1 MPLDT
6 RIALGVQPLQVPD
19 PLAQYG
25 QVQNILAAQT
35 QRQTGQLHMQQL
47 QFQMDQAKQAQDAI
61 GQIMGAV
68 QEHGGPSDPMEAAMQ
83 MLRHPNPTVQA
94 TGKHLMESAQ
104 IFRAYQSDKAF
115 SERGQQ
121 PPSAAPSATG
131 LPTYNNTTLRAAS
144 DSNARRQVA
153 LEAPVTAQ
161 APFVETRNLQARG
174 VELPPATSVANN
186 LSVAVAPAT
195 TSVANNLVPAVAP
208 TAPVSK
214 VDQIDA
220 EIADL
225 MTPKYMYSPQAK
237 ARIEFL
243 TKRRDQLSKAH
254 VVGRNL
260 VTEEGNVTYTADDK
274 VTPSETA
281 KLIAERKALFDKN
294 PKDPNI
300 AVYDQQIKDISLA
313 RDTLNFN
320 KEVQQWKVN
329 HPGYSIQQ
337 DENGYLVGVDPHT
350 LQGSYVTF
358 GKPAVGG
365 GGKAGKPGTFPSAN
379 VQGTPS
385 VLPPAAAVQ
394 AAPGVAPAVPTDG
407 MPVSDN
413 RMKGKSTG
421 LTEGQS
427 NAAMFG
433 SAMAQAQQ
441 VFNQAEKEGTTTG
454 AGTVNLAQGIV
465 KYVPLGIGDKLVND
479 IYALAVNDP
488 TKLFGP
494 DINQQKIGQ
503 AQLAFSIAYLR
514 KTSGAN
520 FGPSEVANTIME
532 YFPSVGEDKSVVKQK
547 AESRKR
553 AIAGMKISAGSEGK
567 KFIEGYE
574 APSSGAAGTVA
585 SDPLGL
591 FPAKK

>member
-1 MPLDT
+1 MAINFGILQPID
-6 RIALGVQPLQVPD
+6 IAGKIAAGQQEAQRNQ
-19 PLAQYG
+19 LAQ
-25 QVQNILAAQT
+25 
-35 QRQTGQLHMQQL
+35 QQL
-47 QFQMDQAKQAQDAI
+47 SMGGLQQQKAELELGDFRRRQAGLDSFIQKSRAAKKSGSEEDMLNSYEEYGLEVGDPQHIMNAQELRLAFNERKAY
-61 GQIMGAV
+61 MG
-68 QEHGGPSDPMEAAMQ
+68 G
-83 MLRHPNPTVQA
+83 
-94 TGKHLMESAQ
+94 
-104 IFRAYQSDKAF
+104 
-115 SERGQQ
+115 GQQ
-121 PPSAAPSATG
+121 PQPVTAAPSASNLPAYDRTG
-131 LPTYNNTTLRAAS
+131 
-144 DSNARRQVA
+144 DSLFARQAA
-153 LEAPVTAQ
+153 LETPVTAN
-161 APFVETRNLQARG
+161 APFVETRNLPARGEALPFATPVDNNLIPAAAPVESVNQLGVPAARSPADIQARIIY
-174 VELPPATSVANN
+174 LNQFPR
-186 LSVAVAPAT
+186 
-195 TSVANNLVPAVAP
+195 VPAA
-208 TAPVSK
+208 K
-214 VDQIDA
+214 A
-220 EIADL
+220 EIA
-225 MTPKYMYSPQAK
+225 M
-237 ARIEFL
+237 L
-243 TKRRDQLSKAH
+243 TKELEESRKLYT
-254 VVGRNL
+254 VGGNL
-260 VTEEGNVTYTADDK
+260 VTGAGKSIFTAADK
-274 VTPSETA
+274 VTPSEIG
-281 KLIAERKALFDKN
+281 KLIAERKALVDKN
-294 PKDPNI
+294 PQDPNI
-300 AVYDQQIKDISLA
+300 AVYDQKIKDEGLA
-313 RDTLNFN
+313 RDRLNFD
-320 KEVQQWKVN
+320 KQVQQWKVN

-337 DENGYLVGVDPHT
+337 DENGYLVGVDPNT
-350 LQGSYVTF
+350 LQGTYVTF
-358 GKPAVGG
+358 GQPSAG
-365 GGKAGKPGTFPSAN
+365 GGKAGKPGVFPAAN
-379 VQGTPS
+379 VQGKPS

>member
-68 QEHGGPSDPMEAAMQ
+68 QEHGGPSDPMDAAMQ

-121 PPSAAPSATG
+121 PSSAAPSATG
-131 LPTYNNTTLRAAS
+131 LPAYDNTTLSAAG
-144 DSNARRQVA
+144 DSNARRQAA
-153 LEAPVTAQ
+153 LEAPVTAN

-174 VELPPATSVANN
+174 VELPPATQVPNQLALSPAATAESVNK
-186 LSVAVAPAT
+186 LAT
-195 TSVANNLVPAVAP
+195 PI
-208 TAPVSK
+208 SK

-225 MTPKYMYSPQAK
+225 MSPKYMYSPQAK

-260 VTEEGNVTYTADDK
+260 VTEEGNVTYTAAHDIA
-274 VTPSETA
+274 PSETA
-281 KLIAERKALFDKN
+281 KLLAERQVLIDKN

-300 AVYDQQIKDISLA
+300 AVYDQKIKDEGLA
-313 RDTLNFN
+313 RERLNFD
-320 KEVQQWKVN
+320 KQVQEWKVN

-365 GGKAGKPGTFPSAN
+365 GGKAGKPGAFPSAN

-394 AAPGVAPAVPTDG
+394 AAPGAAPAVSTDG
-407 MPVSDN
+407 MPVPGE
-413 RMKGKSTG
+413 RMKGKTTG
-421 LTEGQS
+421 LTEAQS
-427 NAAMFG
+427 NAAMYG

-441 VFNQAEKEGTTTG
+441 VIDKAEREGTTTG
-454 AGTVNLAQGIV
+454 AATTNLAQGIV
-465 KYVPLGIGDKLVND
+465 KYVPLGVGDKLVSD
-479 IYALAVNDP
+479 IYALSVNDP

-494 DINQQKIGQ
+494 DVNQQKIGQ
-503 AQLAFSIAYLR
+503 AQLAFAIAYLR
-514 KTSGAN
+514 KTSGAA

-532 YFPSVGEDKSVVKQK
+532 YFPAIGEDKSVIKQK

-553 AIAGMKISAGSEGK
+553 AIAGMKIGAGGEGK

>member
-35 QRQTGQLHMQQL
+35 QRQTGQLHAQQL
-47 QFQMDQAKQAQDAI
+47 QFQMDQAKEAQDAI

-68 QEHGGPSDPMEAAMQ
+68 QKHGGPSDPMVAAMQ
-83 MLRHPNPTVQA
+83 MLQHRNPTVQA
-94 TGKHLMESAQ
+94 TGRHLMDSAQ
-104 IFRAYQSDKAF
+104 ILRAYQSDKTF

-121 PPSAAPSATG
+121 PSSAAPSATG
-131 LPTYNNTTLRAAS
+131 LPAYDNTTLSAAG
-144 DSNARRQVA
+144 DTNARRQAA

-161 APFVETRNLQARG
+161 APLEARNLPARG
-174 VELPPATSVANN
+174 VELPPATQIPNQLALSPAATAESVNK
-186 LSVAVAPAT
+186 LAT
-195 TSVANNLVPAVAP
+195 PI
-208 TAPVSK
+208 SK

-225 MTPKYMYSPQAK
+225 MSPKYMYSQKAK
-237 ARIEFL
+237 ERIEFL

-260 VTEEGNVTYTADDK
+260 VTEEGNVTYTAAHDIA
-274 VTPSETA
+274 PSETA

-337 DENGYLVGVDPHT
+337 DENGYLVGVNPNT
-350 LQGSYVTF
+350 LQGTYVTF
-358 GKPAVGG
+358 GQPSAGG
-365 GGKAGKPGTFPSAN
+365 GGKAGKPSVFPAAN
-379 VQGTPS
+379 VQGKPS
-385 VLPPAAAVQ
+385 VLPPAAAAQ
-394 AAPGVAPAVPTDG
+394 TAPGVAPAVPTDG

>member
-35 QRQTGQLHMQQL
+35 QRQTGQLHAQQL
-47 QFQMDQAKQAQDAI
+47 QFQMDQAKEAQDAI

-68 QEHGGPSDPMEAAMQ
+68 QEHGGPSDPMVAAMQ
-83 MLRHPNPTVQA
+83 MLQHRNPTVQA
-94 TGKHLMESAQ
+94 TGRHLMDSAQ
-104 IFRAYQSDKAF
+104 ILRAYQSDKAF
-115 SERGQQ
+115 AERGRQ
-121 PPSAAPSATG
+121 PPSAAPSVAAGPSAPIDETMKADWIRNAPAG
-131 LPTYNNTTLRAAS
+131 IPYEQYAAS
-144 DSNARRQVA
+144 QTTGATAPVAPPTQVVQARPLQAPGVA
-153 LEAPVTAQ
+153 LPPVTNQLAPAPV
-161 APFVETRNLQARG
+161 APVNQLA
-174 VELPPATSVANN
+174 
-186 LSVAVAPAT
+186 
-195 TSVANNLVPAVAP
+195 
-208 TAPVSK
+208 APVSK

-220 EIADL
+220 EINDL
-225 MTPKYMYSPQAK
+225 MNNPKYMYSPQAK

-260 VTEEGNVTYTADDK
+260 VTEEGNVTYTAPHDIA
-274 VTPSETA
+274 PSDLQ
-281 KLIAERKALFDKN
+281 KYINERNALAAKN
-294 PKDPNI
+294 PQDPNI
-300 AVYDQQIKDISLA
+300 ALYDRQIKDMGLA
-313 RDTLNFN
+313 RERLDFD
-320 KEVQQWKVN
+320 KQVQKWKVE

-365 GGKAGKPGTFPSAN
+365 DGKAGKPGAFPSAN

-394 AAPGVAPAVPTDG
+394 AAPGAAPAVPTDG
-407 MPVSDN
+407 MPAPGE

-421 LTEGQS
+421 LTESQS
-427 NAAMFG
+427 NSAMYG
-433 SAMAQAQQ
+433 SAMAQAQKT
-441 VFNQAEKEGTTTG
+441 FSELEKQGITTG
-454 AGTVNLAQGIV
+454 AITTNLAQGIV
-465 KYVPLGIGDKLVND
+465 KYIPLGVGDKLVND
-479 IYALAVNDP
+479 IYALSVNDP

-494 DINQQKIGQ
+494 DVNQQRIGQ
-503 AQLAFSIAYLR
+503 AQLAFAIAYLR

-547 AESRKR
+547 ADSRKR
-553 AIAGMKISAGSEGK
+553 AIEGMKISSGSEGK

>member
-1 MPLDT
+1 
-6 RIALGVQPLQVPD
+6 
-19 PLAQYG
+19 
-25 QVQNILAAQT
+25 
-35 QRQTGQLHMQQL
+35 
-47 QFQMDQAKQAQDAI
+47 
-61 GQIMGAV
+61 
-68 QEHGGPSDPMEAAMQ
+68 
-83 MLRHPNPTVQA
+83 ML
-94 TGKHLMESAQ
+94 
-104 IFRAYQSDKAF
+104 
-115 SERGQQ
+115 
-121 PPSAAPSATG
+121 
-131 LPTYNNTTLRAAS
+131 
-144 DSNARRQVA
+144 
-153 LEAPVTAQ
+153 
-161 APFVETRNLQARG
+161 
-174 VELPPATSVANN
+174 
-186 LSVAVAPAT
+186 
-195 TSVANNLVPAVAP
+195 PAVAAA
-208 TAPVSK
+208 APVETINKLVAPISK

-243 TKRRDQLSKAH
+243 TKRRDQLTKAH
-254 VVGRNL
+254 VVGTNL
-260 VTEEGNVTYTADDK
+260 VTEEGKEIYTGK
-274 VTPSETA
+274 EKITPSETA
-281 KLIAERKALFDKN
+281 KLLAERKALIDKN

-300 AVYDQQIKDISLA
+300 AVYDQKIKDEGLA
-313 RDTLNFN
+313 RDRLNFD
-320 KEVQQWKVN
+320 KQVQEWKVN

-365 GGKAGKPGTFPSAN
+365 GGKAGKPGAFPSAN

-394 AAPGVAPAVPTDG
+394 AAPGAAPAVPTDG

>member
-1 MPLDT
+1 MSSPNIRAQELKLQQDKFDYEKANPGSTVHTVVADDGTTSLLAVGKDGKATKVTLGGVEVKGVDTAAKRLKWEQDNPTLEIKEVTDVNGTTKFVAINKQAGTATQVTMGGADLSGVNTPAQRLAWEKANPGKEIKEVNQADGTIKLMAVDKQTGVATEVTSEGQPLVG
-6 RIALGVQPLQVPD
+6 AKFVQP
-19 PLAQYG
+19 
-25 QVQNILAAQT
+25 
-35 QRQTGQLHMQQL
+35 
-47 QFQMDQAKQAQDAI
+47 
-61 GQIMGAV
+61 
-68 QEHGGPSDPMEAAMQ
+68 
-83 MLRHPNPTVQA
+83 
-94 TGKHLMESAQ
+94 
-104 IFRAYQSDKAF
+104 
-115 SERGQQ
+115 
-121 PPSAAPSATG
+121 
-131 LPTYNNTTLRAAS
+131 
-144 DSNARRQVA
+144 
-153 LEAPVTAQ
+153 
-161 APFVETRNLQARG
+161 
-174 VELPPATSVANN
+174 
-186 LSVAVAPAT
+186 
-195 TSVANNLVPAVAP
+195 
-208 TAPVSK
+208 
-214 VDQIDA
+214 
-220 EIADL
+220 
-225 MTPKYMYSPQAK
+225 
-237 ARIEFL
+237 
-243 TKRRDQLSKAH
+243 
-254 VVGRNL
+254 
-260 VTEEGNVTYTADDK
+260 TEM
-274 VTPSETA
+274 A

-300 AVYDQQIKDISLA
+300 AVYDQKIKDEGLA
-313 RDTLNFN
+313 RERLDFD
-320 KEVQQWKVN
+320 KKVQQWKVN

-337 DENGYLVGVDPHT
+337 DENGYLVGVNPNT
-350 LQGSYVTF
+350 LQGTYVTF
-358 GKPAVGG
+358 GQPSAG
-365 GGKAGKPGTFPSAN
+365 GGKAGKPGVFPAAN
-379 VQGTPS
+379 VQGKPS

-394 AAPGVAPAVPTDG
+394 AAPGAAPAVPTDG

-553 AIAGMKISAGSEGK
+553 AIAGMKISAGNEGK

-574 APSSGAAGTVA
+574 SPSGGASGAVA